1 MSKALSLL
9 QPWASLVVI
18 GAKTVE
24 TRSWNTDYRGR
35 LLIHASKGKSGAALA
50 AEPFLAKYIPRFA
63 ELPFGAIIGE
73 VMLTEVVRLT
83 ELALPPALLDRLTL
97 EERAFGAY
105 DTGRY
110 AWLLEDAIQYDHPV
124 PATGALG
131 LWDAG

>member
-63 ELPFGAIIGE
+63 ELP
-73 VMLTEVVRLT
+73 LTEVVRLT
-83 ELALPPALLDRLTL
+83 QLALPPALLDRLTL